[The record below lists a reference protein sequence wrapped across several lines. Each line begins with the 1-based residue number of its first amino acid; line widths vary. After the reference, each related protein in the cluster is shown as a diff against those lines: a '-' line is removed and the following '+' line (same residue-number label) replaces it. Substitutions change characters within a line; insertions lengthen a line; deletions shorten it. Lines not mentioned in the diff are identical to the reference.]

1 MALGA
6 ESHGVA
12 LSRRAGATVRRSVR
26 RVGRFLAAERGAT
39 MVEHALLM
47 VLLSLLVALTLFH
60 IGTSVRTRFSSVSSC
75 LTASSNC

>member
-6 ESHGVA
+6 ESHVMA
-12 LSRRAGATVRRSVR
+12 LRARVGATVRGSVR
-26 RVGRFLAAERGAT
+26 RVGRFLVADRGAT

-60 IGTSVRTRFSSVSSC
+60 IGTSVRSKFSSVSSC
-75 LTASSNC
+75 LTASSTC

>member
-6 ESHGVA
+6 ESHVVA
-12 LSRRAGATVRRSVR
+12 LRDRVGATVRRSVR
-26 RVGRFLAAERGAT
+26 RIGRFFVAESGAT

>member
-6 ESHGVA
+6 ESRVVA
-12 LSRRAGATVRRSVR
+12 LRTRVGATVRRSVR
-26 RVGRFLAAERGAT
+26 RIGRFLFAESGAS

-60 IGTSVRTRFSSVSSC
+60 IGTSVRSRFSSVSSC
-75 LTASSNC
+75 LTASSTC

>member
-6 ESHGVA
+6 ESHVVA
-12 LSRRAGATVRRSVR
+12 LRARAGATVRRSVR
-26 RVGRFLAAERGAT
+26 CVNRFLVADKGAS

-60 IGTSVRTRFSSVSSC
+60 IGTSVRSRFSSVSSC